1 LEEDVR
7 MRIQSRYLG
16 GLVAALLIG
25 VAGTA
30 ALAQNRTDT
39 RVVNAAQ
46 KQDKTALTSL
56 LQNGA
61 YVGGTQP
68 DGTTALHWA
77 VNWGDLDSAE
87 LLMLFG
93 ADLNAK
99 NDYGTTPLLLACEK
113 GNAAMVEKLLAR
125 GANPNVASPAGESPL
140 MHCARTGS
148 VAAVKSLLQRRADP
162 NAKDNEEQ
170 QTALMWAVAQ
180 KHADVAKA
188 LIDGGADIHAKSRG
202 GFTPMMF
209 AARVGAIEAG
219 DVLLAAKSDVNEVG
233 PGGMTPLVLASAS
246 GQSAFAIHILD
257 KGANA
262 NAKDQH
268 GATAMHYAILKGL
281 TSLNGT
287 SRANY
292 SLYLYRPAL
301 KDLVTALLKH
311 KADPNARLMTS
322 ASLTGRYDAGV
333 RRDSESAAGATPY
346 LLAAAAPDAEMMRM
360 LKDAG
365 ADPLVKSN
373 SGLNAVMVA
382 AGLSRGQDFND
393 DERRASA
400 EAVKVAVEHGND
412 VNGVDDQ
419 GLTALHGAALNGA
432 DATAQFLIEKGAKLD
447 VRDKYQQTPL
457 SVAAGHC
464 LPWIPYGEEL
474 CEVIR
479 PTTRDLLLKAGATP
493 LTTAGYF
500 TAPTEFTDA
509 YRVNQALRGEL
520 VPPQPPAANQQK

>member
-1 LEEDVR
+1 

-16 GLVAALLIG
+16 GLVAALLLG
-25 VAGTA
+25 VASSVVS
-30 ALAQNRTDT
+30 AQNATDT

-46 KQDKTALTSL
+46 KQDKTLLTSL

-113 GNAAMVEKLLAR
+113 GNAAMVEKLLAK
-125 GANPNVASPAGESPL
+125 GANPNVASPVGETPL
-140 MHCARTGS
+140 MHCARTGN
-148 VAAVKSLLQRRADP
+148 VAAVKSLLARKADV
-162 NAKDNEEQ
+162 NGKDREEQ
-170 QTALMWAVAQ
+170 QTALMWAAAQ
-180 KHADVAKA
+180 KHADVVKA

-209 AARVGAIEAG
+209 AARVGAIEVA
-219 DVLLAAKSDVNEVG
+219 DVLVAAKSDINEVG
-233 PGGMTPLVLASAS
+233 PFGMTPLILASAS
-246 GQSAFAIHILD
+246 GQSDFAIKVLD

-292 SLYLYRPAL
+292 SLYLYRPAQ

-311 KADPNARLMTS
+311 KADPNVRLVTS
-322 ASLTGRYDAGV
+322 ASLTGVYDAGV

-346 LLAAAAPDAEMMRM
+346 LLAAAAPDAEMMRI

-365 ADPLVKSN
+365 ADPTVKTN

-400 EAVKVAVEHGND
+400 EAVKVAFEHGND

-432 DATAQFLIEKGAKLD
+432 DATAQYLIEKGAKLD

-500 TAPTEFTDA
+500 KAPTDYSDA
-509 YRVNQALRGEL
+509 YRVNQALRGES
-520 VPPQPPAANQQK
+520 VPPQPPQAPTSQK